1 MDFSD
6 ISKIIEMISSDEE
19 THASYKDESVVL
31 NKPFESEDRDKKLA
45 VYAKNPEGEVVRVRF
60 LDNDYM
66 DSFSDEAYFSSMKDQ
81 YKCDLDQDPST
92 PNYWMCKIINLSFPF
107 QDSLKSFEHLVF
119 FDYANKKVKSVRDG
133 VQEYRGIEIGMEP
146 YDKVFTIYR
155 SPETITRIVG
165 AMDGLPL
172 IEDHID
178 PKIKPSPE
186 IVKGS
191 IEETEVVEFNEGY
204 KDSTLYLKN
213 SVNLNDKGLDT
224 LSKGK
229 KQLSLGYLGKLKEH
243 DVYDF
248 EQFDIVPTHLAI
260 VDQARGGDV
269 LTFEDKKTNKD
280 INMEISFVDEG
291 GRLSLQKV
299 ADMAGMLQDAFKNA
313 PLEDLVKVMP
323 MLEGLVSAAKSN
335 DPSLQTVEVEV
346 KEEIETVEDENSEPV
361 VGEEDAMEDGS
372 MKDEEEVV
380 EEKEESFEDS
390 QKFIDA
396 VNDAVA
402 KKLKTVEKAKDFL
415 PETFNFVDSSVSEIM
430 HAAVKEETGETFE
443 DSQIEVAFKML
454 KKQPSNYQNFGDS
467 GEKDAWAEIDNKE
480 I

>member
-1 MDFSD
+1 MSQDTTSPNMND
-6 ISKIIEMISSDEE
+6 EKRAALADAAWALLATHNIDQIELEM
-19 THASYKDESVVL
+19 
-31 NKPFESEDRDKKLA
+31 
-45 VYAKNPEGEVVRVRF
+45 
-60 LDNDYM
+60 
-66 DSFSDEAYFSSMKDQ
+66 
-81 YKCDLDQDPST
+81 
-92 PNYWMCKIINLSFPF
+92 
-107 QDSLKSFEHLVF
+107 
-119 FDYANKKVKSVRDG
+119 
-133 VQEYRGIEIGMEP
+133 
-146 YDKVFTIYR
+146 
-155 SPETITRIVG
+155 
-165 AMDGLPL
+165 
-172 IEDHID
+172 
-178 PKIKPSPE
+178 
-186 IVKGS
+186 
-191 IEETEVVEFNEGY
+191 
-204 KDSTLYLKN
+204 
-213 SVNLNDKGLDT
+213 
-224 LSKGK
+224 
-229 KQLSLGYLGKLKEH
+229 
-243 DVYDF
+243 
-248 EQFDIVPTHLAI
+248 
-260 VDQARGGDV
+260 
-269 LTFEDKKTNKD
+269 
-280 INMEISFVDEG
+280 
-291 GRLSLQKV
+291 V